1 MGEESSTRA
10 LAFIML
16 KYGAKDDFTE
26 AGKLLE
32 YLASKGNKED
42 MDSYEKYQGY
52 SKKILDDV
60 D

>member
-1 MGEESSTRA
+1 
-10 LAFIML
+10 ML
-16 KYGAKDDFTE
+16 KYGAKDDFIE

-32 YLASKGNKED
+32 YLASKGNKKD

-52 SKKILDDV
+52 STKILDDV